1 MDPSHGGADRIRPA
15 ALTPLAVADYPMLRG
30 YFRAM
35 PFRLSVYSL
44 ASLIAW
50 RDCVFQAGYTIREDG
65 TLVLAYESG
74 IRPADRHMLIP
85 LSPGRI
91 VPPVE
96 LHRIAEAAEFEN
108 AWFVPQDYLEMHDK
122 DEIRRLFDV
131 SEQPGYE
138 DYVYRTE
145 DLASL
150 KGNRY
155 MRKRNL
161 VKQFCRDYGA
171 AGRVAIKEIE
181 PGDVPDCLE
190 FLEDWCRKRDCGVER
205 DENLACE
212 KRAAIES
219 LKNLGPLEMKGLS
232 IRVDGRVRA
241 FAVASRLTGDMG
253 VLNFE
258 KADPGIRGLY
268 QVLEME
274 SARRLFAGCR
284 YINKESDLGLENL
297 ARAKHSYH
305 PVLRVK
311 SYRFRV
317 R

>member
-1 MDPSHGGADRIRPA
+1 
-15 ALTPLAVADYPMLRG
+15 MLEG
-30 YFRAM
+30 YFRGM

-44 ASLIAW
+44 SSLIVW
-50 RDCVFQAGYTIREDG
+50 RDCIFQAGYTICEDG
-65 TLVLAYESG
+65 TLVFAHESD
-74 IRPADRHMLIP
+74 IRPLDRHMLIP

-96 LHRIAEAAEFEN
+96 LHRIAEATEFEN
-108 AWFVPQDYLEMHDK
+108 VWFVPQDYLEMHDT
-122 DEIRRLFDV
+122 DEIGSLFDV

-161 VKQFCRDYGA
+161 LKQFHRDYAA
-171 AGRVAIKEIE
+171 AGRVVINEIG
-181 PGDVPDCLE
+181 PADVPECLE
-190 FLEDWCRKRDCGVER
+190 FLDDWCRKRDCGVDW

-212 KRAAIES
+212 KRAAIEA

-241 FAVASRLTGDMG
+241 FAVASILTEDMG

-258 KADPGIRGLY
+258 KADPDVRGLY
-268 QVLEME
+268 QVLDME
-274 SARRLFAGCR
+274 SAKRLFTGCR
-284 YINKESDLGLENL
+284 YINKESDMGLENL
-297 ARAKHSYH
+297 ARAKQSYH